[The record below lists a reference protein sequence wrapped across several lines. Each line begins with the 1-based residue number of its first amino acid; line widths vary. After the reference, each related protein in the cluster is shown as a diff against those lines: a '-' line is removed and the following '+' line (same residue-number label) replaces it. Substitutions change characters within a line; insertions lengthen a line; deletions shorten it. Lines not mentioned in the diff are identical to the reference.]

1 MKIIHVPIEKVPT
14 RYTMEWK
21 EVFEKQF
28 TAEKI
33 EYITVEGETPV
44 IPIETGSV
52 LDAYGT
58 NKYKL
63 SQLTKLIDM
72 VADGTIEDDDVI
84 FFADLWFPGIEAL
97 FYIRDLSK
105 KEFKIAGIYH
115 AGTWDPYDFTSQNNM
130 RDWGQHVELSWLHG
144 VDTIF
149 VATKFHKNMIV
160 MNSGDFD
167 NAKIFVTGIPFN
179 AKQLQTQYPFESKEN
194 IVVFPHRCNEEKH
207 PEKFDKL
214 KKKYPQWRFVKTLEE
229 TQTREEYFQLLAKSK
244 VMISFA
250 DQETWG
256 FSTLESMA
264 LGNYVIVP
272 NGLSYRETVPDKEYR
287 YDKDGEVATMLE
299 AFMAKEELPTY
310 SEIDTIG
317 TDAVSK
323 MIKVLR
329 VQLRA
334 TVKRREDDAQAVR
347 DEQLRVEEEKK
358 RKQAEREAKKQ
369 AKEEEQKAPQE

>member
-144 VDTIF
+144 VDTVF

>member
-21 EVFEKQF
+21 EVFEQQF

-72 VADGTIEDDDVI
+72 IADGTIEDDDVI

-115 AGTWDPYDFTSQNNM
+115 AGTWDPYDFTSQHNM
-130 RDWGQHVELSWLHG
+130 RDWGQHAELSWLHG
-144 VDTIF
+144 VDTVF

-167 NAKIFVTGIPFN
+167 NTKIFVTGIPFN

-229 TQTREEYFQLLAKSK
+229 TQSREEYFQLLAKSK

-272 NGLSYRETVPDKEYR
+272 NGLSYRETVPDSEYR
-287 YDKDGEVATMLE
+287 YHKDNEVATMLE
-299 AFMAKEELPTY
+299 DFMSREELPTY
-310 SEIDTIG
+310 SNIDTIG
-317 TDAVSK
+317 TDAISK

-334 TVKRREDDAQAVR
+334 TVKRREEDAEAVR
-347 DEQLRVEEEKK
+347 QEQIRVEEE
-358 RKQAEREAKKQ
+358 RRAKQAEREAKKK
-369 AKEEEQKAPQE
+369 AKEEQQNAPQE